1 MREAPGSPSILP
13 GRAAQPLA
21 FGQILSHQDALHCL
35 EIIHRSLSCSDRDG
49 LTALLAETG
58 NLIEADFNL
67 CMLNS
72 MGPVPDSSR
81 TLVVAGSFPAEW
93 VTLYAERQFQL
104 VDPIVAENFRN
115 FGLQSWAETYRK
127 SPPPKIFRFLAEDFG
142 LKTGYTYGQRDPI
155 GSGGSLFSFAGPNI
169 QEHPRNALIQELL
182 LPHLHRVLCQLEPP
196 RPPAGA
202 AVTLSGRELEVLKWI
217 CAGKSSWETGMIL
230 QISERTVNFH
240 VKNIVRKLDAVNRPQ
255 AVAMALKL
263 GLLEVP

>member
-1 MREAPGSPSILP
+1 MPEPPGSPLILP
-13 GRAAQPLA
+13 GRAAQPLG
-21 FGQILSHQDALHCL
+21 FGRILSRLDALHCL
-35 EIIHRSLSCSDRDG
+35 EIIQRSLACTDRNG
-49 LTALLAETG
+49 LSALLAETG
-58 NLIEADFNL
+58 SLIGADHSL

-81 TLVVAGSFPAEW
+81 TLVVAGTFPEAW

-115 FGLQSWAETYRK
+115 FSLQSWVETYRK
-127 SPPPKIFRFLAEDFG
+127 SPPPRIFRFLAEDFG
-142 LKTGYTYGQRDPI
+142 LKTGYTYGQRDPV
-155 GSGGSLFSFAGPNI
+155 GSGGSLFSFSGPNM

-196 RPPAGA
+196 RPPVVA
-202 AVTLSGRELEVLKWI
+202 AVPLSGRELEVLKWI
-217 CAGKSSWETGMIL
+217 SAGKSSWETGMIL
-230 QISERTVNFH
+230 RISERTVNFH

-263 GLLEVP
+263 GLLELP